1 MPILHSTLDTRGE
14 AYLRQREE
22 MLALVEGFRA
32 LEAKVAAHGEARRSK
47 FEARGQLTP
56 RERVAQL
63 LDPGSPFLELS
74 TLAGYKMH
82 DDNGRRDTL
91 GGGNITGIGFVSGV
105 RCMVTANDSAIKGG
119 SIAPM
124 GLQKSLR
131 AQRIAFENKLPS
143 IGLIESGGAN
153 LNYQSEIFV
162 EGGKI
167 FCRMARASAA
177 GLPQISVVHGSSTA
191 GGAYLPGLSDYVIMV
206 RDRAKVF
213 LAGPPLV
220 KAAIGEDATDE
231 ALGGAQMHAEISGL
245 AEYLAEDDAHGIQ
258 LAREIMAK
266 LGWNRSGSISGSGP
280 SSGSGSKPDFEPPRY
295 PAEEL
300 CGLVP
305 PDPRH
310 PWDMRELIARLVDGS
325 DFLEFKARWG
335 SDTICGHAALEGQP
349 CGIVANAGPILP
361 EGACKA
367 AQFIQLCC
375 QADLPIL
382 YLQNTTGYMVGEA
395 VEQRGAVKHGA
406 KMIQAVANATVPQL
420 TLLVGGGYGA
430 GNYGMCG
437 RGFDPRFI
445 FAWPNSKVAV
455 MGAQQIGT
463 VMEIITKAKFAKT
476 DHLLDDDARA
486 ARDDSFQ
493 KMQALLVARIESESN
508 ALFATAR
515 LWDDGVIDPRDSRRV
530 LAMALATCREATQ
543 RTLSPNSFG
552 VARM

>member
-1 MPILHSTLDTRGE
+1 MPALTSSLDTRSE
-14 AYLRQREE
+14 SYQQHRAQ

-32 LEAKVAAHGEARRSK
+32 LEATVRAHGEAKRAK
-47 FEARGQLTP
+47 FEKRGQLTP
-56 RERVAQL
+56 RERVARL

-82 DDNGRRDTL
+82 DDNGRKDTL

-105 RCMVTANDSAIKGG
+105 RCLVSANDSAIKGG

-131 AQRIAFENKLPS
+131 AQRIALENKLPC
-143 IGLIESGGAN
+143 IGLVESGGAN
-153 LNYQSEIFV
+153 LNYQSELFV

-167 FCRMARASAA
+167 FCNMARASAA
-177 GLPQISVVHGSSTA
+177 GIPQITVVHGSSTA

-231 ALGGAQMHAEISGL
+231 ELGGAQMHAEISGL
-245 AEYLAEDDAHGIQ
+245 AEYLAEDDAHGIR
-258 LAREIMAK
+258 LARELLGK
-266 LGWNRSGSISGSGP
+266 LRWNDNFPAQALAARS
-280 SSGSGSKPDFEPPRY
+280 FEPPRY
-295 PAEEL
+295 DVDEI

-310 PWDMRELIARLVDGS
+310 PWDIRELIARLVDGS

-335 SDTICGHAALEGQP
+335 SDTVCGHASIEGHP
-349 CGIVANAGPILP
+349 CGIVANAGPIMP
-361 EGACKA
+361 EGSCKA

-375 QADLPIL
+375 QANVPII
-382 YLQNTTGYMVGEA
+382 YLQNTTGYMVGKE
-395 VEQRGAVKHGA
+395 VEQRGAIKHGA
-406 KMIQAVANATVPQL
+406 KMIQAVANASVPQI
-420 TLLVGGGYGA
+420 TLLIGGGYGA

-437 RGFDPRFI
+437 RAYDPRFI

-455 MGAQQIGT
+455 MGAEQIGM
-463 VMEIITKAKFAKT
+463 VMEIITKAKFAGT
-476 DHLLDDDARA
+476 DHLLDEA
-486 ARDDSFQ
+486 ARKARDENIR
-493 KMQALLVARIESESN
+493 MMRETLVKRIESEST

-515 LWDDGVIDPRDSRRV
+515 LWDDGIIDPRDSRRV
-530 LAMALATCREATQ
+530 LAFALATCREASA
-543 RTLSPNSFG
+543 RTLSPTSFG
-552 VARM
+552 PGRM

>member
-1 MPILHSTLDTRGE
+1 MPVLRSTLDTRGE
-14 AYLRQREE
+14 AYQQNRAQ

-32 LEAKVAAHGEARRSK
+32 LEANVRAHGEAK
-47 FEARGQLTP
+47 AATFEKRGQLTP
-56 RERVAQL
+56 RERVARL
-63 LDPGSPFLELS
+63 IDPGSPFLELS

-82 DDNGRRDTL
+82 DDNGRKDTL
-91 GGGNITGIGFVSGV
+91 GGGNIIGIGFVSGV
-105 RCMVTANDSAIKGG
+105 RCLVTASDSAIKGG

-131 AQRIAFENKLPS
+131 AQRIALENKLPC
-143 IGLIESGGAN
+143 IGLVESGGAN

-162 EGGKI
+162 EGGKV
-167 FCRMARASAA
+167 FCNMARMSAA
-177 GLPQISVVHGSSTA
+177 GIPQITVVNGSSTA

-206 RDRAKVF
+206 RGRAKVF

-231 ALGGAQMHAEISGL
+231 ELGGAQMHAEVSGL
-245 AEYLAEDDAHGIQ
+245 AEYLAEDDAHGIRI
-258 LAREIMAK
+258 ARDVVAK
-266 LGWNRSGSISGSGP
+266 LGWNDNLDPRARQRRS
-280 SSGSGSKPDFEPPRY
+280 FEPPRY
-295 PAEEL
+295 AADEL

-305 PDPRH
+305 PDPRI
-310 PWDMRELIARLVDGS
+310 PWDIRELIARLVDGS

-335 SDTICGHAALEGQP
+335 ADTVCGHAAIEGYN
-349 CGIVANAGPILP
+349 CGIVANAGPIMP
-361 EGACKA
+361 EGSAKA

-375 QADLPIL
+375 QADVPIL
-382 YLQNTTGYMVGEA
+382 YLQNTTGYMVGKE
-395 VEQRGAVKHGA
+395 VEQRGAIKHGA

-437 RGFDPRFI
+437 RAFDPRFI

-455 MGAQQIGT
+455 MGAEQIGM
-463 VMEIITKAKFAKT
+463 VMEIITKAKFAAT
-476 DHLLDDDARA
+476 DHLLDDA
-486 ARDDSFQ
+486 ARKVRDDNVR
-493 KMQALLVARIESESN
+493 MMRETLVKRIESESN

-515 LWDDGVIDPRDSRRV
+515 LWDDGIIDPRDSRRV
-530 LAMALATCREATQ
+530 LAIALATCREAAARRLVT
-543 RTLSPNSFG
+543 NSFG

>member
-1 MPILHSTLDTRGE
+1 MPTLQSTLDTRSE
-14 AYLRQREE
+14 AYQDNRAQ

-32 LEAKVAAHGEARRSK
+32 LEAKVRAHGEAKRAK
-47 FEARGQLTP
+47 FKKRGQLTP
-56 RERVAQL
+56 RERVARL
-63 LDPGSPFLELS
+63 IDPGSPFLELS

-82 DDNGRRDTL
+82 DDNGRKDTL
-91 GGGNITGIGFVSGV
+91 GGGNIIGIGFVSGT
-105 RCMVTANDSAIKGG
+105 RCLVTANDSAIKGG

-131 AQRIAFENKLPS
+131 AQRIALENKLPCV
-143 IGLIESGGAN
+143 GLVESGGAN

-162 EGGKI
+162 EGGKV
-167 FCRMARASAA
+167 FCNMARMSAA
-177 GLPQISVVHGSSTA
+177 GIPQITIVNGSSTA

-206 RDRAKVF
+206 RGRAKVF

-231 ALGGAQMHAEISGL
+231 ELGGAQMHAEVSGL
-245 AEYLAEDDAHGIQ
+245 AEYVAEDDAHGIRI
-258 LAREIMAK
+258 ARDILAK
-266 LGWNRSGSISGSGP
+266 LGWNDRL
-280 SSGSGSKPDFEPPRY
+280 DRAQLQRRNFEPPRY
-295 PAEEL
+295 DVEEL

-310 PWDMRELIARLVDGS
+310 PWDIRELIARLVDGS

-335 SDTICGHAALEGQP
+335 TDTVCGHAAIEGHS
-349 CGIVANAGPILP
+349 CGIVANAGPIMP
-361 EGACKA
+361 EGSCKA

-375 QADLPIL
+375 QSGLPIL
-382 YLQNTTGYMVGEA
+382 YLQNTTGYMVGKE
-395 VEQRGAVKHGA
+395 VEQRGAVKHGS

-437 RGFDPRFI
+437 RAFDPRFI

-455 MGAQQIGT
+455 MGAEQIGM
-463 VMEIITKAKFAKT
+463 VMEIITKAKFAAT
-476 DHLLDDDARA
+476 DHMLDEA
-486 ARDDSFQ
+486 ARKIRDDNVR
-493 KMQALLVARIESESN
+493 MMRETLVKRIESESH

-515 LWDDGVIDPRDSRRV
+515 MWDDGIIDPRDSRRV
-530 LAMALATCREATQ
+530 LAMALATCREAAA
-543 RTLSPNSFG
+543 RRLIPNSFG

>member
-1 MPILHSTLDTRGE
+1 MPVLPTNLDTRSDGFQQNR
-14 AYLRQREE
+14 AQ

-32 LEAKVAAHGEARRSK
+32 LEATVRAHGEAKRAK
-47 FEARGQLTP
+47 FEKRGQLSP
-56 RERVAQL
+56 RERVARL

-105 RCMVTANDSAIKGG
+105 RCMVSANDSAIKGG

-131 AQRIAFENKLPS
+131 AQRIAMENKLPC
-143 IGLIESGGAN
+143 IGLVESGGAN
-153 LNYQSEIFV
+153 LNYQSELFV

-167 FCRMARASAA
+167 FCNMARVSAM
-177 GLPQISVVHGSSTA
+177 GIPQITVVHGSSTA
-191 GGAYLPGLSDYVIMV
+191 GGAYLPGLSDYVVVV
-206 RDRAKVF
+206 RKRAKVF

-220 KAAIGEDATDE
+220 KAAIGEDTTDE
-231 ALGGAQMHAEISGL
+231 ELGGAQMHAEVSGL
-245 AEYLAEDDAHGIQ
+245 AEYLVEDDAHGIRA
-258 LAREIMAK
+258 AREILAK
-266 LGWNRSGSISGSGP
+266 LHWNDRLPAHVTAPRS
-280 SSGSGSKPDFEPPRY
+280 FEPPKY
-295 PAEEL
+295 DVDEL

-310 PWDMRELIARLVDGS
+310 PWDIRELIARLVDGS

-335 SDTICGHAALEGQP
+335 EDTVCGHASIEGHP
-349 CGIVANAGPILP
+349 CGIVANAGPIMP
-361 EGACKA
+361 EGSCKA

-375 QADLPIL
+375 QADIPIL
-382 YLQNTTGYMVGEA
+382 YLQNTTGYMVGKD
-395 VEQRGAVKHGA
+395 VEQRGAIKHGA
-406 KMIQAVANATVPQL
+406 KMIQAVANATVPQI

-437 RGFDPRFI
+437 RAFDPRFI

-455 MGAQQIGT
+455 MGAEQIGM
-463 VMEIITKAKFAKT
+463 VMEIITRAKFEGSAMM
-476 DHLLDDDARA
+476 LDEA
-486 ARDDSFQ
+486 ARKAAEDNLR
-493 KMQALLVARIESESN
+493 MMRETLVKRIESEST

-515 LWDDGVIDPRDSRRV
+515 LWDDGIIDPRDSRRV
-530 LAMALATCREATQ
+530 LAMALATCREAKA
-543 RTLSPNSFG
+543 RTLAPNSFG
-552 VARM
+552 VARL

>member
-1 MPILHSTLDTRGE
+1 MAVLRSTLDTRGDD
-14 AYLRQREE
+14 YKRRRED

-32 LEAKVAAHGEARRSK
+32 LEAKVVAHGEAKRAK
-47 FEARGQLTP
+47 FEKRGQLTP
-56 RERVAQL
+56 RERVDHL

-105 RCMVTANDSAIKGG
+105 RCLVSANDSAIKGG

-131 AQRIAFENKLPS
+131 AQRIAFENKLPT
-143 IGLIESGGAN
+143 IGLVESGGAN
-153 LNYQSEIFV
+153 LNYQSELFV

-177 GLPQISVVHGSSTA
+177 GIPQITVVHGSSTA

-220 KAAIGEDATDE
+220 KAAIGEEATDE
-231 ALGGAQMHAEISGL
+231 ALGGAQMHADTSGL
-245 AEYLAEDDAHGIQ
+245 AEYLAEDDAHGIA
-258 LAREIMAK
+258 LARELVAK
-266 LGWNRSGSISGSGP
+266 LRWNERTTAPAPRG
-280 SSGSGSKPDFEPPRY
+280 FEPPRY

-310 PWDMRELIARLVDGS
+310 PWDIRELIARLVDGS

-335 SDTICGHAALEGQP
+335 TDTVCGHAAIEGHP
-349 CGIVANAGPILP
+349 CGIVANAGPIMP
-361 EGACKA
+361 EGSCKA

-375 QADLPIL
+375 QSDVPIL
-382 YLQNTTGYMVGEA
+382 YLQNTTGFMVGKA

-406 KMIQAVANATVPQL
+406 KMIQAVANATVPQI

-437 RGFDPRFI
+437 RAFDPRFI

-455 MGAQQIGT
+455 MGAEQIGM
-463 VMEIITKAKFAKT
+463 VMEIITKAKFAAT
-476 DHLLDDDARA
+476 DHLLDDAARA
-486 ARDDSFQ
+486 ARDENVR
-493 KMQALLVARIESESN
+493 KMREVLVARIEAESN

-515 LWDDGVIDPRDSRRV
+515 LWDDGIIDPRDSRKV
-530 LAMALATCREATQ
+530 LAMALATCREASA
-543 RTLSPNSFG
+543 RPLSPNTFG